1 MYTVQQQQGDT
12 KKKETKNEQERSL
25 GGLTKYKDSLIFVNF
40 FFKQKQVFFFFF
52 FCTTI
57 YRMKRKEDWVVMANR
72 L

>member
-12 KKKETKNEQERSL
+12 KKRKQKMNKRSF
-25 GGLTKYKDSLIFVNF
+25 GGLTKYKDSLIFVTF
-40 FFKQKQVFFFFF
+40 LKTKTSFLFF